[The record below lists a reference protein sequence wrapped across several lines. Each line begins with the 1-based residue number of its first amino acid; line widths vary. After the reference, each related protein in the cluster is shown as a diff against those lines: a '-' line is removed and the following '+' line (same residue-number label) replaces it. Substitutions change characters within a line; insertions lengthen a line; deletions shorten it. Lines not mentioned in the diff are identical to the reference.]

1 MPYVVTSDL
10 PCRAETGSAET
21 GAQDE
26 AGALRDS
33 ALAGLRLLILAGAD
47 LYQRFVEETASNWGI
62 AHSHAE
68 RAQDALEMLRAAA
81 AQGRAYD
88 LCLIDETLA
97 ENGIS
102 LAREIGQEAPLARL
116 RVLIASDRP
125 DAARRRWRIPQVVGV
140 LTKPLSRLDLH
151 RCIAEVLERGPEAA
165 ERARVLIVDDDAG
178 TRFVIRSILAN
189 DGYRIE
195 EAEGAAQAVAVCE
208 RRMPDL
214 VLMDAH
220 MPETD
225 GFTAC
230 TRIRGLSAGEHI
242 PMLVITALD
251 DEHTIDRAFGAGAT
265 DYIPKPLNFAVLR
278 KRVARL
284 LAASRAEERVRRLAF
299 HDPLTGLPNRML
311 FRERLIAL
319 LARGPID
326 TCCHAVLFLDLD
338 RFKVV
343 NDTLGHETGDLLLK
357 AVAER
362 ITGCVRACDLVARL
376 GGDEFTI
383 ILERIATP
391 EVAAAVARK
400 IVEVLSHPFV
410 FLGQEAYVGASVGIA
425 LYPNDGRDIGTLLK
439 HADMAMY
446 RAKHVGNRSVFYKRT
461 IGEGLSR
468 RLALEGDLRHA
479 QSRDEL
485 RIYYQPQI
493 DARTAEVVG
502 MEALVRWAHPR
513 LGLLKP
519 ARFIPLA
526 EETGLIV
533 PIAEWVLRTACAQ
546 NRAWQDRGLG
556 PFPIAVNVSVRQLVQ
571 NELERQVEGILGET
585 GLSPQYLEL
594 ELTEG
599 AVMRQPEDMQKRLLR
614 IKEAGCRISID
625 HFGTGYSSLS
635 YLKHFPFDRLKIDQS
650 FVRHLTS
657 NSDDA
662 GITRTII
669 AMGHVLRLR
678 VVAEGVETE
687 AQLRYLQRLGCDEVQ
702 GFYISQPVPAERV
715 TAMLAENRCW
725 IPKPLS
731 ADDRRVLLMV
741 DDDTDVLQ
749 ALLRQLGSD
758 TYTVLTAQSAGA
770 AFELLAT
777 HDVRVVIS
785 DQRMPGIDGVGF
797 LSRVR
802 ELYPDTVRMLLT
814 AHADLEVITEAVN
827 KGWVYKFITKPWD
840 AAELRRQLREAFAH
854 YEKTTREKAPRPLPA
869 GPTERHGLPE
879 PRAVPL
885 CGA

>member
-1 MPYVVTSDL
+1 MPHVDASDPL
-10 PCRAETGSAET
+10 WRADA

-26 AGALRDS
+26 AGTVRDS
-33 ALAGLRLLILAGAD
+33 ALAGLRLLILAGDD
-47 LYQRFVEETASNWGI
+47 LYQRFVEETASHWGI

-68 RAQDALEMLRAAA
+68 RAPEALEMLRAAA
-81 AQGRAYD
+81 TQGRAYD
-88 LCLIDETLA
+88 LCLIDETQA
-97 ENGIS
+97 GNGIS
-102 LAREIGQEAPLARL
+102 LAREIAQDALLARL
-116 RVLIASDRP
+116 GLLILSDRP
-125 DAARRRWRIPQVVGV
+125 DAARRRWRIPHVVGV

-151 RCIAEVLERGPEAA
+151 RSIAEVLEQGPEAA

-195 EAEGAAQAVAVCE
+195 EAEGAAQALALCE

-230 TRIRGLSAGEHI
+230 TRIRDLSAGEHL
-242 PMLVITALD
+242 PVLVITALD

-311 FRERLIAL
+311 FRERLLAL

-326 TCCHAVLFLDLD
+326 NCCHAVLFLDLD
-338 RFKVV
+338 RFKLV

-383 ILERIATP
+383 ILERVAAP

-400 IVEVLSHPFV
+400 IFEVLSHPFG
-410 FLGQEAYVGASVGIA
+410 FLGQEVYVGASVGIA

-446 RAKHVGNRSVFYKRT
+446 RAKEDGNRVVFYKRA
-461 IGEGLSR
+461 IGQGLSR

-485 RIYYQPQI
+485 RVYYQPQI

-546 NRAWQDRGLG
+546 NRAWQDSGLG
-556 PFPIAVNVSVRQLVQ
+556 PLTVAVIVSARQLVR
-571 NELERQVEGILGET
+571 NDLERQVQGILGET

-599 AVMRQPEDMQKRLLR
+599 ALMRQPEDMQRRLLR

-625 HFGTGYSSLS
+625 DFGTGYSSLS
-635 YLKHFPFDRLKIDQS
+635 YLKHFPFDRLKIDRS

-657 NSDDA
+657 NPDDA
-662 GITRTII
+662 AITRTII

-715 TAMLAENRCW
+715 TAMLTENRCW
-725 IPKPLS
+725 IPKPVS
-731 ADDRRVLLMV
+731 TDNRRMLLIV
-741 DDDTDVLQ
+741 DDDTDVIQ

-758 TYTVLTAQSAGA
+758 DCTVLSAQSAGA
-770 AFELLAT
+770 AFDLLAT
-777 HDVRVVIS
+777 HEVRVVIS
-785 DQRMPGIDGVGF
+785 DQCMPGIDGVGF

-802 ELYPDTVRMLLT
+802 ELYPETVRMLLT
-814 AHADLEVITEAVN
+814 AHADLDLITEAVN
-827 KGWVYKFITKPWD
+827 KGWIYKFITKPWE
-840 AAELRRQLREAFAH
+840 AALLRQQLREAFAH
-854 YEKTTREKAPRPLPA
+854 YEKTTGEKKTRLLPA
-869 GPTERHGLPE
+869 GPAERHNVPE
-879 PRAVPL
+879 RRAVVPR

>member
-1 MPYVVTSDL
+1 MPYVDASHPL
-10 PCRAETGSAET
+10 WRAEAR
-21 GAQDE
+21 AQDQ
-26 AGALRDS
+26 AGAIRDG
-33 ALAGLRLLILAGAD
+33 ALAGLRLLILAGDD
-47 LYQRFVEETASNWGI
+47 LYQRFVEETASHWGI

-68 RAQDALEMLRAAA
+68 RAPEALEMLRAAVT
-81 AQGRAYD
+81 QGRAYD
-88 LCLIDETLA
+88 LCLIDDTGA
-97 ENGIS
+97 GNGIS
-102 LAREIGQEAPLARL
+102 LAREIGQDPLLARL
-116 RVLIASDRP
+116 GLLILSDRP
-125 DAARRRWRIPQVVGV
+125 DAARRRWRIPHVLGV

-151 RCIAEVLERGPEAA
+151 RSIGEVLERGPEVA

-195 EAEGAAQAVAVCE
+195 EAEGATQALALCE

-230 TRIRGLSAGEHI
+230 TRIRDLSAGEHL
-242 PMLVITALD
+242 PVLVITALD

-265 DYIPKPLNFAVLR
+265 DYISKPMNFAVLR
-278 KRVARL
+278 MRVARL

-311 FRERLIAL
+311 FRERLLAL

-326 TCCHAVLFLDLD
+326 TSCHAVLFLDLD
-338 RFKVV
+338 RFKLV

-400 IVEVLSHPFV
+400 IVEVLSYPFG
-410 FLGQEAYVGASVGIA
+410 FLGQEIYVGASVGIA

-446 RAKHVGNRSVFYKRT
+446 RAKEDGNRFVFYKRA
-461 IGEGLSR
+461 IGQGLSR
-468 RLALEGDLRHA
+468 RLALERNLRHA

-485 RIYYQPQI
+485 RVYYQPQI
-493 DARTAEVVG
+493 DARTAQVVG

-546 NRAWQDRGLG
+546 NRAWQDSGLG
-556 PFPIAVNVSVRQLVQ
+556 SFTVAVNVSARQLVQ
-571 NELERQVEGILGET
+571 NDLERQLEGILGET

-599 AVMRQPEDMQKRLLR
+599 ALMRQPEDMQRRLLR
-614 IKEAGCRISID
+614 VKQAGCRISID
-625 HFGTGYSSLS
+625 DFGTGYSSLS
-635 YLKHFPFDRLKIDQS
+635 YLKHFPFDRLKVDQS
-650 FVRHLTS
+650 FVRRLTS
-657 NSDDA
+657 NPDDA
-662 GITRTII
+662 AITRTII

-702 GFYISQPVPAERV
+702 GFYISQPLTAERV
-715 TAMLAENRCW
+715 TAMLHEDRCW
-725 IPKPLS
+725 IPKPMS
-731 ADDRRVLLMV
+731 ADDRRVLLIV
-741 DDDTDVLQ
+741 DDDTDVVQ

-758 TYTVLTAQSAGA
+758 YCTVLSAQSAGA
-770 AFELLAT
+770 AFDLLAT
-777 HDVRVVIS
+777 HEVRVVIS

-802 ELYPDTVRMLLT
+802 ELYPETVRMLLT
-814 AHADLEVITEAVN
+814 AHADLDLITEAVN
-827 KGWVYKFITKPWD
+827 KGWIYEFITKPWE
-840 AAELRRQLREAFAH
+840 AALLRQQLREAFAH
-854 YEKTTREKAPRPLPA
+854 YEKTTGEKASPEGPPAAPR
-869 GPTERHGLPE
+869 GTG
-879 PRAVPL
+879 RAP
-885 CGA
+885 